1 MMKNTISKFIYVYS
15 FWLAIVWALII
26 FGLCATPGQYIPS
39 VSWLELLSFDK
50 LVHAS
55 VFFVLIL
62 LILIACIKHT
72 QPLSRVIFYVAL
84 CVFYGGLLE
93 WMQANLFSQRSG
105 DALDFIA
112 NTFGCLLGCLFY
124 KKLTQIYFLFS

>member
-1 MMKNTISKFIYVYS
+1 MMNNSVLKFIYVHS

-26 FGLCATPGQYIPS
+26 FGLCATPGEYIPS

-62 LILIACIKHT
+62 LIFVACIKHT
-72 QPLSRVIFYVAL
+72 QPLSFVIFYFVL
-84 CVFYGGLLE
+84 CIFYGGLLE
-93 WMQANLFSQRSG
+93 WMQANLFSHRSG

-112 NTFGCLLGCLFY
+112 NTFGCLFGSLFY
-124 KKLTQIYFLFS
+124 KKLTRIFSLFA